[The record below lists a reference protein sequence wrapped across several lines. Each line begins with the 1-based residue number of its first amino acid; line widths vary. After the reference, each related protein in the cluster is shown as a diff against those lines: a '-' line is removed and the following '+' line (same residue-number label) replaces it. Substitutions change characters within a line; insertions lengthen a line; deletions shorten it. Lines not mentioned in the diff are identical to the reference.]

1 MLHIRRFQYPHGTAS
16 RLCATPIPLISTIPL
31 SIDLLRLGIRF
42 AVLEMIYARF
52 SRIILSTS
60 NTGGA
65 VALSQNLV
73 QGCAAKLS
81 KTARTTKSK
90 NPLTLVVVFHCVR
103 LPLPPMFAV
112 STEGREY
119 KRFAVHWLAA
129 ITIIGRKEEET
140 HSTRM
145 HTCGNSGW
153 WHCVWLQPFGKRG
166 SMLMVSTGDL
176 SKSSLSKYK
185 RQDLDRTAYAT
196 LMSSTRLVFDAT
208 VTNLSYY
215 VQ

>member
-16 RLCATPIPLISTIPL
+16 RLCATPIALISTIPL

-145 HTCGNSGW
+145 RTCGNSDDGGI
-153 WHCVWLQPFGKRG
+153 VFGSNPSANEEACLWFPR
-166 SMLMVSTGDL
+166 VIF
-176 SKSSLSKYK
+176 
-185 RQDLDRTAYAT
+185 QN
-196 LMSSTRLVFDAT
+196 RLYQNT
-208 VTNLSYY
+208 SGRI
-215 VQ
+215 